1 MLQNGDIIGGMYQV
15 VREIGKGGTGVIY
28 LGYHLR
34 LQKQVVIKRIKDNFT
49 GRVNV
54 RAEADILKK
63 LHHTY
68 LPQVYDFLMVG
79 SGVYTVMDYI
89 PGHDMQYYLDRNY
102 SFPEKTVAIWLRQ
115 LCEVLEYLHT
125 REPQILHSDIKPA
138 NIMITPEGNV
148 CLIDFNISLDGET
161 GTEIQGLSQFYAAP
175 EQYQAAMDR
184 MYGGNSEV
192 HPDERMDIYS
202 LGAVFYRV
210 MTGLYP
216 DPRSGTPYPIMDMDI
231 PYSDGLKS
239 VIRRAAEYAPRQR
252 FQSARQMLKALD
264 NVSRLDPEYRRL
276 TWMQYII
283 GFACGLLVVAG
294 VLMIYGGAGIRE
306 KELWQNAYSAFYQ
319 AAEAGDDTSVISRG
333 TDMLNDLTLSGY
345 MDDHP
350 EAKGEVLHAVGDS
363 YFRQEQYE
371 QAAEYYGEA
380 LETDDNSA
388 LYLRDYMI
396 AMARSGRYAEAE
408 ITVQKYPSVALNEA
422 ENTFVAAEAA
432 CAAEDYEEALV
443 QSEKAL
449 SLSSDSSLEAKIY
462 SLQAEVYTTLGRD
475 KDAAESAVAA
485 AELDQG
491 TDYIRRAGLTLF
503 DAGNE
508 EQSDP
513 VRRTY
518 YEQSLLYYEELEL
531 RGNASYEDQMSL
543 GLVLRALG
551 RYAESL
557 EHFSGMKD
565 EYPSDYRVQMW
576 MCYNMLDEAAIEE
589 NYGDVKGDLQF
600 RYNSCRHLY
609 DTGTSEDAD
618 MEELIEIMD
627 ALEDGS

>member
-1 MLQNGDIIGGMYQV
+1 
-15 VREIGKGGTGVIY
+15 
-28 LGYHLR
+28 
-34 LQKQVVIKRIKDNFT
+34 
-49 GRVNV
+49 
-54 RAEADILKK
+54 
-63 LHHTY
+63 
-68 LPQVYDFLMVG
+68 
-79 SGVYTVMDYI
+79 
-89 PGHDMQYYLDRNY
+89 
-102 SFPEKTVAIWLRQ
+102 
-115 LCEVLEYLHT
+115 
-125 REPQILHSDIKPA
+125 
-138 NIMITPEGNV
+138 
-148 CLIDFNISLDGET
+148 
-161 GTEIQGLSQFYAAP
+161 
-175 EQYQAAMDR
+175 
-184 MYGGNSEV
+184 
-192 HPDERMDIYS
+192 MDIYS

-306 KELWQNAYSAFYQ
+306 KELWQDAYSAFYQ

-600 RYNSCRHLY
+600 RYNACRHLY